1 MSQQQPFKSAGQV
14 AVALTTTLVSVPTA
28 LPIPGDGENILIV
41 NATAVPIAVSF
52 DVSAPTASV
61 NSLYILRAGAD
72 LLITVG
78 RGFPLFGAA
87 MPIGTAAAS
96 VYFMRGD
103 GCFH

>member
-14 AVALTTTLVSVPTA
+14 SVALVVTLVSIATA

-41 NATAVPIAVSF
+41 NATAVPVAVSF
-52 DVSAPTASV
+52 DVTAPTATI
-61 NSLYILRAGAD
+61 NSLYIVGSGGT
-72 LLITVG
+72 LLVTVG